1 MYNLTCVRV
10 VAIGSSSN
18 SNYIIS
24 IVKLVA
30 TNCIKATIVRANLDH
45 IKFEVIVIA
54 TSDNK
59 VEVTRTKSNPSTNN
73 CTIVNKSI
81 RRTTTNYIYNK
92 EFNNASI

>member
-73 CTIVNKSI
+73 HIIDNKGI
-81 RRTTTNYIYNK
+81 KRVITYFVYNK
-92 EFNNASI
+92 ESNNASI